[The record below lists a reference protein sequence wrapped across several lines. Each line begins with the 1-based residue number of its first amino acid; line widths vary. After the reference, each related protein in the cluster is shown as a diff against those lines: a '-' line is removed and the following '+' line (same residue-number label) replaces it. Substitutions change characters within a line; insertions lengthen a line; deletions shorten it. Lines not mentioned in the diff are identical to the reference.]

1 MEWWLVEEVN
11 SRFSLKIGDRL
22 VYVLMGIIEQK
33 ETGDA

>member
-11 SRFSLKIGDRL
+11 FEIFFEDRRWT